1 MMRRNSTF
9 SIALLSLAFTA
20 AAAEVPR
27 RAPEFAFQ
35 TPGGKQVLLSEY
47 RGKVVLIEM
56 LYTTCPHCQNSA
68 RTISR
73 LNREYGPRGFQP
85 LGVAF
90 NDMASMLVP
99 DFIKQTQATFPIGF
113 ADRDPVLSF
122 LQHPTILR
130 FVVPQMLLID
140 RKGMIRAQTPAEGDE
155 KFYEEKNLRE
165 KIEALLKEPV
175 ATRKKVTATKKGS

>member
-1 MMRRNSTF
+1 MRRLVLVF
-9 SIALLSLAFTA
+9 IALFYLASAA

-35 TPGGKQVLLSEY
+35 LPGGQQVLLSQY

-56 LYTTCPHCQNSA
+56 LYTTCPHCQTSA
-68 RTISR
+68 RMISQVYKD
-73 LNREYGPRGFQP
+73 LGPRGFQP

-99 DFIKQTQATFPIGF
+99 EFIKQFQPSFPLGYS
-113 ADRDPVLSF
+113 ARDPVLAF

-130 FVVPQMLLID
+130 FVVPQMVLID
-140 RKGMIRAQTPAEGDE
+140 RRGTIRGQTPADGDE
-155 KFYEEKNLRE
+155 KFYEEKSLRQ
-165 KIEALLKEPV
+165 KIEALLDEPTT
-175 ATRKKVTATKKGS
+175 ASRKTAPKK

>member
-1 MMRRNSTF
+1 MRRF
-9 SIALLSLAFTA
+9 VLVFISLAIAA

-35 TPGGKQVLLSEY
+35 VPGGNQVLLSQY

-56 LYTTCPHCQNSA
+56 LYTTCPHCQTSA
-68 RTISR
+68 RTISQMY
-73 LNREYGPRGFQP
+73 RELGPRGFQP

-99 DFIKQTQATFPIGF
+99 EFIKQFQPNFPVGYSG
-113 ADRDPVLSF
+113 RDPVLAF

-130 FVVPQMLLID
+130 FVVPQMVLID
-140 RKGMIRAQTPAEGDE
+140 RRGMIRGQTPADGDE
-155 KFYEEKNLRE
+155 KFYEEKSLRQ
-165 KIEALLKEPV
+165 KIEALLSESAGAP
-175 ATRKKVTATKKGS
+175 RK

>member
-1 MMRRNSTF
+1 MMRRVLPYF
-9 SIALLSLAFTA
+9 IALFALAFTV

-35 TPGGKQVLLSEY
+35 VPGGKQILLSEY

-68 RTISR
+68 RLISR

-99 DFIKQTQATFPIGF
+99 DFIKQTQAGFPIGF
-113 ADRDPVLSF
+113 AERDPVLSF

-130 FVVPQMLLID
+130 FVVPQMVLID
-140 RKGMIRAQTPAEGDE
+140 RKGMVRGQTAAEGDD
-155 KFYEEKNLRE
+155 KFYEEKSLRE
-165 KIEALLKEPV
+165 KIEALLKEP
-175 ATRKKVTATKKGS
+175 AAAHRKSTASKKGS